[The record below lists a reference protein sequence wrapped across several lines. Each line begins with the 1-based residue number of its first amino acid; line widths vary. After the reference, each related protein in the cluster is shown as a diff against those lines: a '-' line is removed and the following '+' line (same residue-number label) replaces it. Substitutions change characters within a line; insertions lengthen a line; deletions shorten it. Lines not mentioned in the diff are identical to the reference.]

1 MMNGNSPIKKP
12 EAPLSATPSPESSG
26 LFESVSGAGMT
37 VSRIPVEAIRGRVMT
52 NLANTPDTYGEVPTV
67 SEIAETAFERAL
79 SKNTVEEAIAEIRAS
94 FPEAGNEREAFAAFL
109 SEYRSVFAIA
119 GRRSA
124 PKSWEQLRCHPT
136 FEMAVVDYLKKMV
149 PAIFKN
155 KYSRSLYEDI
165 EYGLFLLGSAQN
177 FDVLEDI
184 RHGGMRGLS

>member
-1 MMNGNSPIKKP
+1 
-12 EAPLSATPSPESSG
+12 
-26 LFESVSGAGMT
+26 MT
-37 VSRIPVEAIRGRVMT
+37 S
-52 NLANTPDTYGEVPTV
+52 LANTPDTYGEVQPV
-67 SEIAETAFERAL
+67 SEVAETTFERAL
-79 SKNTVEEAIAEIRAS
+79 SKNTVEEAVAEIRTS
-94 FPEAGNEREAFAAFL
+94 FPETGSEREAFAAFL

-124 PKSWEQLRCHPT
+124 PKAWEQLRSHPP
-136 FEMAVVDYLKKMV
+136 FETAVVEYLKKMV

-177 FDVLEDI
+177 FDILEDI